1 MRRTILFLM
10 LLSSPVVAAPE
21 KPASQRPAISPEG
34 LKHNS
39 GLPVPRFASL
49 RAEKAHLRAGP
60 GKDYPARATFI
71 RPGVPL
77 EVLHEWSFW
86 RQVRDADGLIG
97 WMDRAMLSTERTFQV
112 TGSVRTLHARPDI
125 SSPPVWRAEP
135 GVVGRIVTC
144 AERWCRIEVE
154 GRGGWI
160 LREHGF
166 GVYPEEQV
174 EN

>member
-1 MRRTILFLM
+1 
-10 LLSSPVVAAPE
+10 
-21 KPASQRPAISPEG
+21 
-34 LKHNS
+34 
-39 GLPVPRFASL
+39 
-49 RAEKAHLRAGP
+49 
-60 GKDYPARATFI
+60 
-71 RPGVPL
+71 
-77 EVLHEWSFW
+77 
-86 RQVRDADGLIG
+86 
-97 WMDRAMLSTERTFQV
+97 MDRAMLSTERTFQV